1 MPQTLHVGNVADTVT
16 DQQLHDLFAPSGAV
30 LDAHVMTDRT
40 TGACRGFAL
49 VEMATPE
56 ASEEAVRAL
65 NGTRLGGQALSVRP
79 AITRAPGW
87 ARGNDQGGN
96 NRSHGFGVGNG
107 GSRY

>member
-1 MPQTLHVGNVADTVT
+1 MSQTLHVGNVADSVT
-16 DQQLHDLFAPSGAV
+16 DQQLQDLFAPSGAV
-30 LDAHVMTDRT
+30 LNAHVMTNPM

-49 VEMATPE
+49 VEMATFE
-56 ASEEAVRAL
+56 ASQGAVRSL
-65 NGTRLGGQALSVRP
+65 NGSRHGGQTLTVRP

-87 ARGNDQGGN
+87 ERGNDQGGS

>member
-1 MPQTLHVGNVADTVT
+1 MSQTLHIGNVADSVT

-30 LDAHVMTDRT
+30 LDARVMLDRV
-40 TGACRGFAL
+40 TGARRGFAL

-56 ASEEAVRAL
+56 ASQEAIRSL
-65 NGTRLGGQALSVRP
+65 NGSRLGGQTLSVRP

-87 ARGNDQGGN
+87 ERGNDEGGG
-96 NRSHGFGVGNG
+96 NRSHGLGVGNG